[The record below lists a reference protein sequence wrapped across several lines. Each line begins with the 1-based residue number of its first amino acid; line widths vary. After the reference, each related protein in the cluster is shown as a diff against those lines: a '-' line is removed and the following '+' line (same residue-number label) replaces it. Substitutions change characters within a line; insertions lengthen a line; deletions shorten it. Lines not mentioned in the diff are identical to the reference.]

1 MNVRQRAFTA
11 VAAGGIAIA
20 CAAATPQAIADID
33 ASAPGDTEF
42 RTEVSQGWAVTT
54 TIDAG
59 TFQADQDGAGVTV
72 LDAVGQPAGRI
83 PLAFVLDNRK
93 YEIQPQ
99 ISADGRTLSLLPDIA
114 GAQPIASPLENQL
127 ALDESQSKLGLAM
140 AVGPLAGAIGGA
152 VIGVVVALASCAVLT
167 IGCLLTG
174 LPIIGVFAG
183 AGGLAGTIL
192 GGGAAAAYAVWNYL
206 DTLSKAPGDSRYAK
220 DGEGTNAAGVP
231 DSHLR
236 IPKLATGSGGGS
248 SSGSGKR

>member
-1 MNVRQRAFTA
+1 MSIRRRAFTT

-20 CAAATPQAIADID
+20 CAVTAPQAIADID
-33 ASAPGDTEF
+33 TSTARETEF
-42 RTEVSQGWAVTT
+42 RTVVADGLAVT

-59 TFQADQDGAGVTV
+59 SFQADQDGTAITV
-72 LDAVGQPAGRI
+72 VDPAGQPAGRI
-83 PLAFVLDNRK
+83 PLAFALDNRR
-93 YEIQPQ
+93 YQLQPH

-127 ALDESQSKLGLAM
+127 ALDDGQGKLGLAI
-140 AVGPLAGAIGGA
+140 AIGPMAGAIGGA
-152 VIGVVVALASCAVLT
+152 VIGVVVALASCVVLT

-192 GGGAAAAYAVWNYL
+192 GGGAAAAYAAWNYL
-206 DTLSKAPGDSRYAK
+206 DTLSKAPGQSQYAK
-220 DGEGTNAAGVP
+220 DGEGANAAGVP

-236 IPKLATGSGGGS
+236 IPKLGTGSSGGS

>member
-1 MNVRQRAFTA
+1 MIVRQRAFTA

-20 CAAATPQAIADID
+20 CAAAAPQAIADID
-33 ASAPGDTEF
+33 AAAAGETEF

-54 TIDAG
+54 IDAG
-59 TFQADQDGAGVTV
+59 RFQADQDGAAITV
-72 LDAVGQPAGRI
+72 LDAAGQPAARI
-83 PLAFVLDNRK
+83 PLAFALDNRT

-127 ALDESQSKLGLAM
+127 ALDDGQSKLGLAM
-140 AVGPLAGAIGGA
+140 ALGPLAGAIGGA
-152 VIGVVVALASCAVLT
+152 VIGVVVALVSCAVLT

-236 IPKLATGSGGGS
+236 IPRLATGSGGGS